1 MAINRLRL
9 SAPLIRGN
17 VPEEH
22 ATEFT
27 DALVSEVEREIEPLA
42 ARSEMEEAINRAVAP
57 LLQAIQGLRQEFHD
71 LRVETAEREARQDHR
86 LLVIALAIVGVN
98 ITIVSAGVGIILA
111 FN

>member
-42 ARSEMEEAINRAVAP
+42 ARSEVEEAVNRAFAP
-57 LLQAIQGLRQEFHD
+57 LLQAIQGLQQDLHS

-86 LLVIALAIVGVN
+86 LLVVALAIVGVN